1 MLLGNVHVALLKV
14 LLSDVEKELSVGGF
28 VPRMSKYCM
37 FLGLLQSVSLKFS
50 GQSHDDNSQFEAV
63 LGNLVL

>member
-14 LLSDVEKELSVGGF
+14 LLSDVEKELSGGGF

-37 FLGLLQSVSLKFS
+37 FLGLLQSVSLKVFRS
-50 GQSHDDNSQFEAV
+50 KP
-63 LGNLVL
+63 